1 MVATNNYYL
10 IGEMMTNLNGKTALI
25 TGASGSIGRAITK
38 KLHGLGAHVF
48 ISGSNQEKLVELGKE
63 LENNYTIKPC
73 NLSDIKAAEQLIAD
87 IEKLDILVCNA
98 GINRDNLAI
107 RMTDEDFSAVID
119 INLKTNFVL
128 NREAVKK
135 MMKNRYGRIIN
146 ISSVVGVSGNPG
158 QANYCA
164 SKAGLIGMTKSLA
177 YEVASRGITVN
188 AVAPGFITSNMTD
201 ALTDNQKEMIV
212 QKIPAKVLGTPDDV
226 ANVVV
231 FLASAESS
239 YITGQTIHVNGG
251 MLMV

>member
-1 MVATNNYYL
+1 VVATNNYYL

-48 ISGSNQEKLVELGKE
+48 ISGSNQEKLVELAKE

-128 NREAVKK
+128 NREAIKK

-177 YEVASRGITVN
+177 HEVASRGITVN

>member
-1 MVATNNYYL
+1 
-10 IGEMMTNLNGKTALI
+10 MTNLSGKTAFI

-48 ISGSNQEKLVELGKE
+48 ISGSKKEKLVELGKE
-63 LENNYTIKPC
+63 LESNYTIKTC
-73 NLSDIKAAEQLIAD
+73 NLSDVKAAEQLIAE
-87 IEKLDILVCNA
+87 IQKIDILVCNA

-107 RMTDEDFSAVID
+107 RMTEEDFGKVID
-119 INLKTNFVL
+119 INLKTNFIL
-128 NREAVKK
+128 NREAIKK
-135 MMKNRYGRIIN
+135 MIKNRYGRIIN

-177 YEVASRGITVN
+177 YEVAIRGITVN
-188 AVAPGFITSNMTD
+188 AVAPGFIVSNMTD
-201 ALTDNQKEMIV
+201 ALTDAQKEVIM
-212 QKIPAKVLGTPDDV
+212 QKIPAKTLGTPDDV
-226 ANVVV
+226 ANVVA
-231 FLASAESS
+231 FLAAPESS

>member
-1 MVATNNYYL
+1 
-10 IGEMMTNLNGKTALI
+10 MTNLSGKTAFI

-48 ISGSNQEKLVELGKE
+48 ISGSKKEKLVELGKE
-63 LENNYTIKPC
+63 LESNYTIKTC
-73 NLSDIKAAEQLIAD
+73 NLSDVKAAEQLIAE
-87 IEKLDILVCNA
+87 IEKIDILVCNA

-107 RMTDEDFSAVID
+107 RMTEEDFGTVID
-119 INLKTNFVL
+119 INLKTNFIL
-128 NREAVKK
+128 NREAIKK
-135 MMKNRYGRIIN
+135 MMRNRYGRIIN

-188 AVAPGFITSNMTD
+188 AVAPGFIVSNMTD
-201 ALTDNQKEMIV
+201 ALTDAQKEVIM
-212 QKIPAKVLGTPDDV
+212 QKIPAKTLGTPDDV
-226 ANVVV
+226 ANVVA
-231 FLASAESS
+231 FLAAPESS

>member
-1 MVATNNYYL
+1 
-10 IGEMMTNLNGKTALI
+10 MTNLSGKTAFI
-25 TGASGSIGRAITK
+25 TGASGGIGRAITK

-48 ISGSNQEKLVELGKE
+48 ISGSNEEKLVELAKE

-107 RMTDEDFSAVID
+107 RMTDEDFATVID
-119 INLKTNFVL
+119 INLKTNFIL
-128 NREAVKK
+128 NREAIKK
-135 MMKNRYGRIIN
+135 MMRNRYGRIIN

-188 AVAPGFITSNMTD
+188 AVAPGFIVSNMTD
-201 ALTDNQKEMIV
+201 ALTDAQKEVIM
-212 QKIPAKVLGTPDDV
+212 QKIPAKTLGTPDDV
-226 ANVVV
+226 ANVVA
-231 FLASAESS
+231 FLAAPESS

>member
-1 MVATNNYYL
+1 
-10 IGEMMTNLNGKTALI
+10 MTNLNGKTALI

-48 ISGSNQEKLVELGKE
+48 ISGSNQEKLIELAKE

-107 RMTDEDFSAVID
+107 RMTEEDFGTVIA
-119 INLKTNFVL
+119 INLKTNFIL
-128 NREAVKK
+128 NREAIKK
-135 MMKNRYGRIIN
+135 MMRNRYGRIIN

-188 AVAPGFITSNMTD
+188 AVAPGFIVSNMTD
-201 ALTDNQKEMIV
+201 ALTDAQKEVIM
-212 QKIPAKVLGTPDDV
+212 QKIPAKTLGTPDDV
-226 ANVVV
+226 ANVVA
-231 FLASAESS
+231 FLAAPESS

>member
-1 MVATNNYYL
+1 
-10 IGEMMTNLNGKTALI
+10 MTNLNGKTALI
-25 TGASGSIGRAITK
+25 TGASGSIGRAITN

-48 ISGSNQEKLVELGKE
+48 ISGSNQEKLIELAKE
-63 LENNYTIKPC
+63 LENNYTVKPC

-128 NREAVKK
+128 NREAIKK

-201 ALTDNQKEMIV
+201 ALTDTQKEMIV